1 MYFAPSWNYV
11 LCPGHAPIVHARM
24 LGRACGCACT
34 IRVHL
39 HFYVSLRSC
48 LRFASNAYVTTD
60 CQHLFFVLF
69 LHVGDGDDAPAAGTG
84 AGAGGGGGATG
95 RIGTVA
101 TSVRGGLYGVNSPHC
116 YHPHSILFSCHRIG
130 KSTF

>member
-48 LRFASNAYVTTD
+48 LRFASNEYVTTD
-60 CQHLFFVLF
+60 CQHCF
-69 LHVGDGDDAPAAGTG
+69 
-84 AGAGGGGGATG
+84 
-95 RIGTVA
+95 
-101 TSVRGGLYGVNSPHC
+101 
-116 YHPHSILFSCHRIG
+116 LFSFCTLAMGMTHPQPEPEPEPEAAAEQQAEL
-130 KSTF
+130 TLLPPPCVMAFTV